1 MTAVQFAFLAGLT
14 VVSAAIVAFT
24 ALVLFSARR
33 IDGGPRLATV
43 LRNRL
48 GRSPYDLAEGNRWA
62 FYIHRVTGFAVFAF
76 LALHLLDVG
85 LYALSPDLFD
95 EVHALYST
103 PLMRVFEC
111 GLLFAL
117 LFHALNGLRLLVIDL
132 ADVGARAAGRLLDG
146 VGVVTLAGTAAG
158 SAVILWPVFV
168 P

>member
-1 MTAVQFAFLAGLT
+1 MTPIQVAFMAGLSL
-14 VVSAAIVAFT
+14 VSAVIIGFT
-24 ALVLFSARR
+24 ALVLVQARR
-33 IDGGPRLATV
+33 VDGGPPLMAM

-62 FYIHRVTGFAVFAF
+62 FYVHRITGFAVFAF
-76 LALHLLDVG
+76 LALHLLDVS
-85 LYALSPDLFD
+85 LYAISPARFD

-117 LFHALNGLRLLVIDL
+117 VFHALNGLRLLVIDIG
-132 ADVGARAAGRLLDG
+132 DVGRTGAGRLLDG
-146 VGVVTLAGTAAG
+146 VWVLTLVSTGLG
-158 SAVILWPVFV
+158 SAVIMWPVFA